1 VSSKWILYVGGFEM
15 PDGNAAAQR
24 VTANGK
30 AFRFLGY
37 EIFFVGLSRK
47 ENPNGT
53 IRNFEGFEY
62 VNFPYPKNLFNWI
75 DYLFT
80 IKQFK
85 PYLKKLPD
93 LIIAYNYP
101 AIALEKLRVW
111 GLKNNIPIVADCTEW
126 YEAKGNIIF
135 RLVKGLDTKLRMTR
149 VHPKL
154 NGMIAISDYLFHYY
168 NGKMRNVVNIPPLV
182 DLEMTKW
189 SIDNTDFR
197 SNKNEQV
204 RIIYAGSPGSG
215 GKDRLDIIFKILSQ
229 IKEEGILNFYFFVIG
244 MSKEQYLMAF
254 KTLLPDNLAENIVFQ
269 GRLKHTDTLNEIK
282 KADFNLFLRDDN
294 LTNMAGFP
302 TKFVESVSCG
312 TPVLTNSSSNI
323 KNYIIDGRNGFLIDD
338 KTDQSLKIGIKNALI
353 LPKSEIQIMKQ
364 WCLSSTTFH
373 YKNYVNSFEELVENI
388 G

>member
-1 VSSKWILYVGGFEM
+1 
-15 PDGNAAAQR
+15 
-24 VTANGK
+24 
-30 AFRFLGY
+30 
-37 EIFFVGLSRK
+37 
-47 ENPNGT
+47 
-53 IRNFEGFEY
+53 
-62 VNFPYPKNLFNWI
+62 
-75 DYLFT
+75 
-80 IKQFK
+80 
-85 PYLKKLPD
+85 
-93 LIIAYNYP
+93 
-101 AIALEKLRVW
+101 
-111 GLKNNIPIVADCTEW
+111 
-126 YEAKGNIIF
+126 
-135 RLVKGLDTKLRMTR
+135 MTR

>member
-1 VSSKWILYVGGFEM
+1 MSSKWILYVGGFEM

-37 EIFFVGLSRK
+37 EIFFIGLSRK
-47 ENPNGT
+47 EKTNESIG
-53 IRNFEGFEY
+53 NFEGFEY
-62 VNFPYPKNLFNWI
+62 INFPYPKNLFNWI
-75 DYLFT
+75 DYLFS

-85 PYLKKLPD
+85 PYLKKIPD

-101 AIALEKLRVW
+101 AIALEKFRVW

-338 KTDQSLKIGIKNALI
+338 KSDQSLKIGIKNALI

>member
-1 VSSKWILYVGGFEM
+1 MSSKWILYVGGFEM